1 VVTGDCNDST
11 VAVTLW
17 ATRTFAAG
25 KRLQNVATQGIRGAC
40 APQKRFTSH
49 PLPIRCFISRMKR
62 FLVLHVFAA
71 LLVTMAQ
78 AATSFELAAKATN
91 ELGVD
96 LYRQLAAG
104 DENLCI
110 SPYSIDS
117 ALAMTFAGA
126 DGETRSEMERVLHFL
141 NDGDV
146 PASFSALQHSL
157 EQMSEKT
164 TKIVEDSKKFG
175 GPSEPITLTIAN
187 RLFAQKGYHFRE
199 AYLSLVKQNFGGA
212 FEPLDF
218 VADPAA
224 ATQRIN
230 KWVADQARHRIR
242 DLIPG
247 GALDKTTRLVLAN
260 SLYLKAPWASEFSQ
274 NATQAE
280 SFFVGSAP
288 VDVPM
293 MRKTDKNFGYAR
305 REGFTVISVPYAGN
319 DLQFLVLLPDDID
332 GVRELESKLNADV
345 LAGCAKLEK
354 RDVDL
359 HLPKFKF
366 EPPTI
371 TLAKQFEA
379 LGMKTAFDQPKGSAN
394 FDKIAPR
401 TPDDYLY
408 ISQIFHKTF
417 IAVDEK
423 GTEAAAATA
432 VAMLAGSA
440 MRPASPPI
448 EVKVDRPFV
457 YAIQHVPSGM
467 CLFLGRVTDPRS
479 R

>member
-1 VVTGDCNDST
+1 MF
-11 VAVTLW
+11 ATL
-17 ATRTFAAG
+17 AA
-25 KRLQNVATQGIRGAC
+25 A
-40 APQKRFTSH
+40 
-49 PLPIRCFISRMKR
+49 
-62 FLVLHVFAA
+62 
-71 LLVTMAQ
+71 MAHG
-78 AATSFELAAKATN
+78 ATSFDLAAKATN

-96 LYRQLAAG
+96 LHRQLATG

-126 DGETRSEMERVLHFL
+126 DGETRTEMARVLHFP
-141 NDGDV
+141 NDASV
-146 PASFSALQHSL
+146 PASFSALQRSL
-157 EQMSEKT
+157 EQMSAKT
-164 TKIVEDSKKFG
+164 AELVKESKKFG
-175 GPSEPITLTIAN
+175 GPSEPITLNIAN

-199 AYLSLVKQNFGGA
+199 AFLSLVKQNFSGA

-218 VADPAA
+218 VADPAG

-230 KWVADQARHRIR
+230 KWVADQTRDRIR

-260 SLYLKAPWASEFSQ
+260 ALYLKAPWASEFSD
-274 NATQAE
+274 NATHPEPFHVRA
-280 SFFVGSAP
+280 GTP

-293 MRKTDKNFGYAR
+293 MRKTDKQFGYAK
-305 REGFTVISVPYAGN
+305 REGFTAVSLPYAGG

-332 GVRELESKLNADV
+332 GLRGLESKLSGDM

-359 HLPKFKF
+359 YLPKFKL

-432 VAMLAGSA
+432 VAMLTATGLRS
-440 MRPASPPI
+440 PPPPPI

-457 YAIQHVPSGM
+457 YAIQHVPSGI
-467 CLFLGRVTDPRS
+467 CLFLGRVTDPR
-479 R
+479 

>member
-1 VVTGDCNDST
+1 MQAAQKGLRLNK
-11 VAVTLW
+11 ALHGK
-17 ATRTFAAG
+17 FAIA
-25 KRLQNVATQGIRGAC
+25 RSPR
-40 APQKRFTSH
+40 R
-49 PLPIRCFISRMKR
+49 PLPGSFASQRSPLQCFIIRMKR
-62 FLVLHVFAA
+62 FLILHVFGA
-71 LLVTMAQ
+71 LLGTMAQ
-78 AATSFELAAKATN
+78 GTTTFELAAKATN
-91 ELGVD
+91 ELGID
-96 LYRQLAAG
+96 LYRQLATG

-126 DGETRSEMERVLHFL
+126 DGETRTEMARVLHFQ

-146 PASFSALQHSL
+146 PASFSALQQSL
-157 EQMSEKT
+157 EQMSAKT
-164 TKIVEDSKKFG
+164 AELAKNSKKFG
-175 GPSEPITLTIAN
+175 GPSEPITLNIAN
-187 RLFAQKGYHFRE
+187 RLFAQKSYHFRE
-199 AYLSLVKQNFGGA
+199 TFLALVKQNFGGA

-230 KWVADQARHRIR
+230 KWVADQTRDRIR
-242 DLIPG
+242 DLIPR

-260 SLYLKAPWASEFSQ
+260 ALYLKAPWASEFSQ
-274 NATQAE
+274 NATQPQL
-280 SFFVGSAP
+280 FFVRGVKFNSSVGSDHP

-305 REGFTVISVPYAGN
+305 REGFTVVSLPYAGN
-319 DLQFLVLLPDDID
+319 DLQFVVLLPDDIN
-332 GVRELESKLNADV
+332 GLRGLESKLSADV
-345 LAGCAKLEK
+345 LASCAKLEK

-359 HLPKFKF
+359 YLPKFKL

-379 LGMKTAFDQPKGSAN
+379 LGMKTAFDIPPGSAN

-401 TPDDYLY
+401 KPDDYLY

-432 VAMLAGSA
+432 VAMMAGTALRS
-440 MRPASPPI
+440 PPPPPI

-457 YAIQHVPSGM
+457 YAIQHVPSGV
-467 CLFLGRVTDPRS
+467 CLFLGRVTDPR
-479 R
+479 